1 MDRRPVLTRYPP
13 THQEAGFPARP
24 APGATAP
31 ILAALRRGRWDTA
44 VRLAMGTGLTDL
56 NQLTDTLF
64 YLLHPEMRGKR
75 IQPSQRDL
83 AREWIQ
89 IRDRQVR
96 PVLAGPGR
104 SAAGAAG
111 GAAQPGSVRTSLGI
125 DTASVAGNKN
135 PDWMRAKAE
144 VPLDFAIIRANWGTA
159 ADSVFPRDWPKLK
172 DARIVRGAYLFL
184 RFPSSKW
191 GRPASPAAQARAF
204 IATVGNLGE
213 SDLPPALDVE
223 FPGGR
228 SETRMTAG
236 QLLDGVREA
245 WQTLRAR
252 YGVAPIIY
260 TSARVWQE
268 DLANLPAPDLVESPL
283 WLARYHFLKGPA
295 IYGAAT
301 FAGGR
306 LNPPVPPPW
315 GDATN
320 WWIHQYQGDAVKL
333 PGFPTG
339 NVDMNRFN
347 TMTRGATGDRVRW
360 VQRRLGIAPSGVF
373 DAATD
378 GALRAFQNRKRIGA
392 DGVVDPRTFAYLCW
406 SIPAPRPASVW

>member
-1 MDRRPVLTRYPP
+1 M
-13 THQEAGFPARP
+13 
-24 APGATAP
+24 
-31 ILAALRRGRWDTA
+31 LAALRRGRWDTA
-44 VRLAMGTGLTDL
+44 VRLAMSTGVTDL
-56 NQLTDTLF
+56 NQLTNTLF

-96 PVLAGPGR
+96 PVLDGPGR
-104 SAAGAAG
+104 SAADGT
-111 GAAQPGSVRTSLGI
+111 AQPGNVRTSLGI

-144 VPLDFAIIRANWGTA
+144 VPVDFAIIRATWGTA
-159 ADSVFPRDWPKLK
+159 PDSVFPRDWPKLK

-184 RFPSSKW
+184 RFPHSKW
-191 GRPASPAAQARAF
+191 GRPASPAAQAKAF
-204 IATVGNLGE
+204 IATVGNLSE

-260 TSARVWQE
+260 TSARVWKE

-295 IYGAAT
+295 VYGART
-301 FAGGR
+301 FAGGQ

-320 WWIHQYQGDAVKL
+320 WWIHQYQGDAVNL

-347 TMTRGATGDRVRW
+347 TMTRGAMGDRVRW
-360 VQRRLGIAPSGVF
+360 LQRRLGTAPSGVF
-373 DAATD
+373 DAATE
-378 GALRAFQNRKRIGA
+378 GALRAFQNQKRIGA
-392 DGVVDPRTFAYLCW
+392 DGVVDSRTFAYLCW
-406 SIPAPRPASVW
+406 SIPASRSASVW

>member
-1 MDRRPVLTRYPP
+1 MDQMQVPTRYPP
-13 THQEAGFPARP
+13 THHEAGFPARP
-24 APGATAP
+24 ARGTPAP
-31 ILAALRRGRWDTA
+31 ILEALRRGRWDTA
-44 VRLAMGTGLTDL
+44 VRLAMATGVTDL

-64 YLLHPEMRGKR
+64 YLLHPELRGKR
-75 IQPSQRDL
+75 IQPGQRDL
-83 AREWIQ
+83 AREWVQ

-96 PVLAGPGR
+96 PVLAGRGG
-104 SAAGAAG
+104 SFAG
-111 GAAQPGSVRTSLGI
+111 GAAGPGSVRTSFGI

-144 VPLDFAIIRANWGTA
+144 VPVDFAIIRANWGTA

-172 DARIVRGAYLFL
+172 DARLVRGAYLFL
-184 RFPSSKW
+184 RFPHSKW
-191 GRPASPAAQARAF
+191 GRPASPVAQAKAF
-204 IATVGNLGE
+204 IATVGDLGE

-228 SETRMTAG
+228 GETRMTAR
-236 QLLDGVREA
+236 QLLDGVRDA
-245 WQTLRAR
+245 WQTLRGH
-252 YGVAPIIY
+252 YGVAPILY

-268 DLANLPAPDLVESPL
+268 DLANLPAPDLAESPL

-295 IYGAAT
+295 VYGPRI
-301 FAGGR
+301 FANGR

-320 WWIHQYQGDAVKL
+320 WWIHQYQGDAVRL

-360 VQRRLGIAPSGVF
+360 VQRRLGTSPGGVF

-378 GALRAFQNRKRIGA
+378 GALRAFQNKKAVGA
-392 DGVVDPRTFAYLCW
+392 DGVIDPRTFAYLCW
-406 SIPAPRPASVW
+406 SNPAPRSGSAW